1 MTKFLGSP
9 KKACY
14 LMAVTIVGFGLIRDA
29 LSVSHSLL
37 QPNAFSRLSV
47 SSTPVSS
54 PAQPLAFCS
63 QL

>member
-29 LSVSHSLL
+29 LSVLPPLHL
-37 QPNAFSRLSV
+37 PDAFSR
-47 SSTPVSS
+47 
-54 PAQPLAFCS
+54 
-63 QL
+63 